1 MAKRRRLTPSDG
13 ASAAFLDAPVG
24 KVPDRVLHGGRAAP
38 IAEVAQ
44 EAAGAAALSEMEE
57 ALKGARRSGR
67 MIVSLPLAQIQTDY
81 LVRDRTAVDAEE
93 MAALKASIA
102 ARGQQTPIEVVDLGQ
117 GRFGLISGWRRM
129 RALSELHAETGEGR
143 FDSVLVLQRQ
153 PRDAAETYLAMVE
166 ENEIRVGLSYYERA
180 RIVAKAVE
188 QGVYPDQKKALNGLF
203 GSASRAK
210 RSKIKTFIAIVEALD
225 EVLRFPTGLGE
236 RAGLTLGRALHDD
249 ATLAARLRDKLT
261 EVAPSTAE
269 AELAVLTQAPAKAG
283 ERTAQASDHVDL
295 AHGVRLQTHAD
306 GRVTLTGLTPDL
318 RGRLVAW
325 LQAQKQ

>member
-13 ASAAFLDAPVG
+13 PTAAFLDAPVG

-67 MIVSLPLAQIQTDY
+67 MIVSLPLSQIQTDY
-81 LVRDRTAVDAEE
+81 LVRDRTVVDVEE
-93 MAALKASIA
+93 MAALKASIT

-180 RIVAKAVE
+180 RIVAKAVG

-210 RSKIKTFIAIVEALD
+210 RSKIKTFVAIVDALD
-225 EVLRFPTGLGE
+225 EVLRFPTHLGE
-236 RAGLTLGRALHDD
+236 RAGLTLGRALQEDE
-249 ATLAARLRDKLT
+249 TLAARLRDRLT
-261 EVAPSTAE
+261 KAAPSSAE
-269 AELAVLTQAPAKAG
+269 AELALLTQAPSKAG
-283 ERTAQASDHVDL
+283 EGAAQTSDHIDL

-306 GRVTLTGLTPDL
+306 GRLTLTGLTPDL